1 MEAWDDDTKVS
12 HSAESLGWGVVELA
26 TALKAGAS
34 KDVPVVVELASVS
47 KKGVSKPTGKVS
59 LTLRFDR

>member
-1 MEAWDDDTKVS
+1 MS